1 MDTFIFVRRIGFL
14 FDNDIRVRG
23 HKVFVIERD
32 MTDDAQSV
40 GDNAKLEDTAKM
52 LIDIQLLNDSV
63 SVLGIVFGDKGF
75 NTGRSKDGHIRI
87 CRIYGLADGRC
98 NISKL
103 IKYGLQIL

>member
-1 MDTFIFVRRIGFL
+1 MGVGFL
-14 FDNDIRVRG
+14 FDSNIRMRR

-32 MTDDAQSV
+32 MTDDAWPIS
-40 GDNAKLEDTAKM
+40 DNAKLEDTAKM